1 MTRTH
6 KIIVYVL
13 LPLLLAVLGWWISLR
28 LGGPGIGMLATACA
42 VAGAMFAPA
51 LAWAVQR
58 LSPWVWIAAGLTL
71 VAALALPGIASYN
84 AGEFLAQDAAS
95 PLPGYAWWMPPVAV
109 VSAAMLLHSGI
120 HLWRRPAAE
129 GAASSRLALL
139 CALLGALLLART
151 GHYLYWL
158 LVWDL
163 TTDSL
168 NWIWIV
174 LPMLAALV
182 SGVVLISTLPHR
194 RSAAT
199 ACAVLIPALLAA
211 AYALSQRV
219 DFRQLTEQRAARTA
233 RAVEVYYLR
242 AGRYPATL
250 RQAQPWYALPLARP
264 VIIYGEDWCYQ
275 ASADFYQL
283 GYVDR
288 DHWSSPYL
296 MGRLVSTAGEA
307 AGTQT
312 ICDAEIAAIIQE
324 HPIFSRHDP

>member
-1 MTRTH
+1 
-6 KIIVYVL
+6 
-13 LPLLLAVLGWWISLR
+13 
-28 LGGPGIGMLATACA
+28 
-42 VAGAMFAPA
+42 
-51 LAWAVQR
+51 
-58 LSPWVWIAAGLTL
+58 
-71 VAALALPGIASYN
+71 
-84 AGEFLAQDAAS
+84 
-95 PLPGYAWWMPPVAV
+95 
-109 VSAAMLLHSGI
+109 
-120 HLWRRPAAE
+120 
-129 GAASSRLALL
+129 L

-168 NWIWIV
+168 TWIRIV

-211 AYALSQRV
+211 TYALSQRV
-219 DFRQLTEQRAARTA
+219 DFRQLTEQRGARTT
-233 RAVEVYYLR
+233 RAVEVYHAR
-242 AGRYPATL
+242 AGRYPTTL
-250 RQAQPWYALPLARP
+250 RQTQPWYAMPLAGP
-264 VIIYGEDWCYQ
+264 VIIYGEDWCYR

-324 HPIFSRHDP
+324 HPIFSRLDP